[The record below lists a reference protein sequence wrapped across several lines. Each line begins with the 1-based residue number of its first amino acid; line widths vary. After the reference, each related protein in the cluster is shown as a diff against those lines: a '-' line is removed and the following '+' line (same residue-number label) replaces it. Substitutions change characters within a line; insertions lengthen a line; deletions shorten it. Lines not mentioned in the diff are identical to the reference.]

1 MEVAEAQGQASL
13 AMERLAEIAQGPR
26 ARVDLCR
33 ATLGGETRLVA
44 VKRLLPELT
53 ADVDAL
59 TRFRR
64 EMRITSALR
73 HANVVEVVAASED
86 AEGPFFALELVQ
98 GVSLARLRKTVF
110 ETREEF
116 SERLVVYVAACICRG
131 LAAAHGL
138 RGSSGEPLGL
148 VHRDLNLDNVL
159 VSFAGEVKIA
169 DFGFAKAKL
178 RATGRTGAARPSL
191 QMAPEEVLG
200 QAIDERLDLFS
211 LGVMLFELLTKRPPW
226 NGKDEVATLQAI
238 AHAPAPDLAALR
250 PRLDRDLVDVVTR
263 CLAKDPARRPASAQA
278 LVAAFDGWLDKHGWV
293 RGTEEA
299 LGRFV
304 RRNAMRQMRW
314 FEQAIAGTLPRPRAA
329 TEAPAKA
336 REPAPPSEARP
347 KKTGHTAVTAVAR
360 RAALAKEP
368 PQPAPSLPGLRGPTA
383 KMEALRAETAKE
395 PPVIRDADTTNDDD
409 WDATT
414 LVQRRPAP
422 LPSTSELAATDE
434 PEIDVPDDGPTRPLR
449 AGEALELRLAMAS
462 AIAANAE
469 VDGALARLREL
480 VQKLDEEA
488 RTLAERAERV
498 AIAARLAEDAVRGAE
513 EARALVR
520 AGAMDR
526 GREKLALAVALGT
539 SAESTRGT

>member
-1 MEVAEAQGQASL
+1 MEVAEAKGQASL
-13 AMERLAEIAQGPR
+13 ALERLAEIAQGPR

-33 ATLGGETRLVA
+33 ATLDGETRLVA

-53 ADVDAL
+53 ADADAL

-64 EMRITSALR
+64 EMRITAALR
-73 HANVVEVVAASED
+73 HANVVEVVAASQD

-116 SERLVVYVAACICRG
+116 SERLVVYIAVCICRG

-159 VSFAGEVKIA
+159 VSFRGEVKIA

-200 QAIDERLDLFS
+200 KAIDERLDLFS
-211 LGVMLFELLTKRPPW
+211 LGVLLFELLAKRPPW
-226 NGKDEVATLQAI
+226 TGKDELATLQAI
-238 AHAPAPDLAALR
+238 AHAPTPDLAALR
-250 PRLDRDLVDVVTR
+250 PRVDRDIAELVTR
-263 CLAKDPARRPASAQA
+263 CLAKDPARRPESAEA
-278 LVAAFDGWLDKHGWV
+278 LGAAFDGWLEKHGWL
-293 RGTEEA
+293 RANEET

-314 FEQAIAGTLPRPRAA
+314 FEQAIAGTLPRPQPSHEPAA
-329 TEAPAKA
+329 KADPPAPAA
-336 REPAPPSEARP
+336 DARP
-347 KKTGHTAVTAVAR
+347 KKTGQTAVTAVAR
-360 RAALAKEP
+360 RSAP
-368 PQPAPSLPGLRGPTA
+368 PKDPPRPAPSSPVLRGPTA

-395 PPVIRDADTTNDDD
+395 PPVIGDADTTNDDD
-409 WDATT
+409 WDAAT
-414 LVQRRPAP
+414 LVQRRPVAP
-422 LPSTSELAATDE
+422 PPAAELELLDE
-434 PEIDVPDDGPTRPLR
+434 AEVDVPDDGPTRPLR

-469 VDGALARLREL
+469 VDEALTRLRALA
-480 VQKLDEEA
+480 KSLDEEA

-498 AIAARLAEDAVRGAE
+498 AIAARVADDAVRGAE

-520 AGAMDR
+520 AGAMGE
-526 GREKLALAVALGT
+526 GREKLALAVALAA
-539 SAESTRGT
+539 SAETARG